1 MWPLFAFATAF
12 LETAKDVVG
21 KQGAQKTNEYMTA
34 FAMQFFEAIL
44 LSGVLLVVGIPV
56 IQPMFWVVLL
66 GFCITIPSASILY
79 MRAIKLSP
87 LSISIP
93 MLAFNPIITALLAVF
108 FDHKFPSPLGWTGI
122 GLVCIGLYC
131 IRLTKD
137 VIKKGLWYPLFRII
151 DEPGTVA
158 MLGVSFI
165 WSVGAH
171 LSTAAVRTSSP
182 LFAVWAGAVAGATIL
197 FVIMQKYGGSFLL
210 FKKNAGRL
218 ISLGVI
224 DGLSNLAMYTALST
238 GLTVYVVSIKRTNML
253 WSSLMGKILFGE
265 SVGKIKIIGL
275 LMMLLGIGAILAR

>member
-44 LSGVLLVVGIPV
+44 LSGVLLIVGIPV

-131 IRLTKD
+131 LRLTKD

-151 DEPGTVA
+151 DEPGAVA

-182 LFAVWAGAVAGATIL
+182 LFAVWAGAVVGATIL
-197 FVIMQKYGGSFLL
+197 FVIMQNRGGSFSL
-210 FKKNAGRL
+210 FQKNAGKL